1 MKTNIELTLELRIYN
16 TQKSSV
22 TVIEE
27 FCIEMKL
34 VPAIELADENA
45 SNILRIRQAD
55 SDSLGTEKV
64 NGNENFNEKHIG
76 TSLE

>member
-55 SDSLGTEKV
+55 SDSLSTEKV
-64 NGNENFNEKHIG
+64 NGNENFDEKHIG